1 MFKIIEPNIFNVDK
15 VKYSLIDTSYID
27 NYKIEDEKINLNKCI
42 RCSNTIFS
50 KDIININNITSSTFE
65 DVIFEQCDLSNVTF
79 INCNFYRVIFKNC
92 KMLGTS
98 FIDCGFYNVK
108 ILESNCKLLNLSS
121 NIFKCVLISS
131 TNLTESNISNNKF
144 NLLELSYV
152 NLCNSEIVNTK
163 LSGIDLSTCNIEGI
177 FININDLKDTIIR
190 VDQAMDLINILG
202 VKIKE

>member
-1 MFKIIEPNIFNVDK
+1 
-15 VKYSLIDTSYID
+15 
-27 NYKIEDEKINLNKCI
+27 
-42 RCSNTIFS
+42 
-50 KDIININNITSSTFE
+50 
-65 DVIFEQCDLSNVTF
+65 
-79 INCNFYRVIFKNC
+79 
-92 KMLGTS
+92 MLGTS

-190 VDQAMDLINILG
+190 VDQAMDLINILR